1 MLKMTRLAM
10 LATALVLAMPS
21 ALAPSVAMAQ
31 GQPAPAATPATPPA
45 AAPPAVTPPAAPA
58 AAPAPAAKVGEKTT
72 EIIDSLEMVSVKIV
86 NSIAERVSYV
96 RPPAKGAE
104 GGAPMPHA
112 PVPSHA

>member
-1 MLKMTRLAM
+1 MFIGLRNFEFLLRDGTFWAALRNNVFFALSVPFQLAIP
-10 LATALVLAMPS
+10 LVLVHS
-21 ALAPSVAMAQ
+21 LLQ
-31 GQPAPAATPATPPA
+31 T
-45 AAPPAVTPPAAPA
+45 
-58 AAPAPAAKVGEKTT
+58 KTT

-104 GGAPMPHA
+104 GAAPMPHA